1 MQFRQVTRQELAA
14 PYRAAWDAEYPEDLR
29 SEDEI
34 LSSYMLLTTEAFEEH
49 WVSDAECAVV
59 SAFDMNSSH
68 PVDNLTV
75 EVVVDPTAE
84 HLAVEGLALTD
95 EIADRVKPNSISVWT
110 NDMRHERMKL
120 IEDHG
125 YHLVQTVPMT
135 RMDLQSFE
143 ASPFAARRKAIADAG
158 VRLTTVDQL
167 EKEGFDWITS
177 LYHATWEMVQDMPRT
192 HDAVQPTLDQ
202 YREMLMNRSVY
213 VKDLMFVAIA
223 DEKIVAYSRVT
234 PAETMPHLARTGLSG
249 TARDYR
255 RKGIITALK
264 VMAIETTRYRGY
276 TLLQTDN
283 DARNPMYRL
292 NLELGFTNRWNF
304 LQYEKKL
311 VAH

>member
-34 LSSYMLLTTEAFEEH
+34 LSSYMLLTPEAFEEH
-49 WVSDAECAVV
+49 WVSDTERAVV
-59 SAFDMNSSH
+59 SAFDMNSTH

-75 EVVVDPTAE
+75 EVVVDPRAE
-84 HLAVEGLALTD
+84 HLVVEALALVD
-95 EIADRVKPNSISVWT
+95 EIANRGKPKSVSVWT
-110 NDMRHERMKL
+110 NDMRRERMKL

-135 RMDLQSFE
+135 RMDLATFE
-143 ASPFAARRKAIADAG
+143 ASSFAERRQAVADAG
-158 VRLTTVDQL
+158 VRLTTAYEL
-167 EKEGFDWITS
+167 EKEGFDWVTS

-192 HDAVQPTLDQ
+192 HDAVQPTIEQ
-202 YREMLMNRSVY
+202 YREMLKNRSVY
-213 VKDLMFVAIA
+213 VKDLMFIAVA
-223 DEKIVAYSRVT
+223 DEKIVAYSRIT

-249 TARDYR
+249 TTRDYR

-264 VMAIETTRYRGY
+264 VMAIEAVRDRGY

-304 LQYEKKL
+304 LQYEKKQE
-311 VAH
+311 A